1 MQAIS
6 LIRIWFP
13 SSLLPNV
20 TFGDGREVVDY
31 RGISGYSQED
41 ECFAG
46 ANASILQLGLDYY
59 YEFSVSL

>member
-13 SSLLPNV
+13 PSLLPNV
-20 TFGDGREVVDY
+20 TFGDGQEVVDY

-46 ANASILQLGLDYY
+46 AYSSPAWTM
-59 YEFSVSL
+59 